1 MRMNVKWCDDANLL
15 ENDIGEQKNR
25 RDEVLKKERNGQSNE
40 WTERNLLLHEDN
52 EKVSSKKVFII

>member
-15 ENDIGEQKNR
+15 ENDIGEQNNR
-25 RDEVLKKERNGQSNE
+25 RDEVLKKGRNGQFNE

-52 EKVSSKKVFII
+52 EKVS